1 MFGDKSSNVFWNMI
15 KNQKENKIKS
25 NDSSSTPNKK
35 PLKKRGSSYLEKQ
48 STQYGDN
55 TDGDPVEIISK
66 LPTYKKICIFTSK
79 SKWY

>member
-35 PLKKRGSSYLEKQ
+35 PLKKEVHLILKNNQ
-48 STQYGDN
+48 HN
-55 TDGDPVEIISK
+55 MEIIQMETQLK
-66 LPTYKKICIFTSK
+66 
-79 SKWY
+79 